1 MSTATAEQSLTLESC
16 VVRDTASRKG
26 RTRTVSPGKTSAKHL
41 HYGRIILDAGD
52 ASLSIETGG
61 HETGFI
67 VLGGSASIVAGG
79 KTFEMGRYDALY
91 TPRDGVVEVRPGS
104 GGCDIAEISAP
115 VDHAYPLQ
123 FVRFA
128 EVQKDPGLHFKAGG
142 ASAERT
148 LNVLFGKNI
157 QAGRIMAGVT
167 FSAPGN
173 WTSWPPHEHAA
184 LAEEAYLYIDMPAP
198 SFGLQMVYTDKT
210 TPELAVVGERGRRR
224 SDAQGVSPER
234 RRSGRLDQ
242 LPVDD
247 GREPRNRGPSL
258 RCRER
263 APRLQAN
270 RLRPRRRGKRS
281 EYDHHHQSRAPGL
294 ELGDDPKRDHRRG
307 RGAPDDLRR
316 HLDDLPADL
325 RAGDGHHRPRPHP

>member
-1 MSTATAEQSLTLESC
+1 MSTATAETTLTLESC
-16 VVRDTASRKG
+16 VVRDTASKKG
-26 RTRTVSPGKTSAKHL
+26 RTRTVSPDKTSAKHL

-52 ASLSIETGG
+52 APLSIETGG

-123 FVRFA
+123 FVPFA

-210 TPELAVVGERGRRR
+210 TPELAVV
-224 SDAQGVSPER
+224 V
-234 RRSGRLDQ
+234 
-242 LPVDD
+242 
-247 GREPRNRGPSL
+247 REGDVVLMPKGYHPNVA
-258 RCRER
+258 
-263 APRLQAN
+263 APGGSINFLWMMAAN
-270 RLRPRRRGKRS
+270 RETEDRLFGVVNVHPDFRQTGSGLDAGK
-281 EYDHHHQSRAPGL
+281 A
-294 ELGDDPKRDHRRG
+294 K
-307 RGAPDDLRR
+307 
-316 HLDDLPADL
+316 
-325 RAGDGHHRPRPHP
+325 